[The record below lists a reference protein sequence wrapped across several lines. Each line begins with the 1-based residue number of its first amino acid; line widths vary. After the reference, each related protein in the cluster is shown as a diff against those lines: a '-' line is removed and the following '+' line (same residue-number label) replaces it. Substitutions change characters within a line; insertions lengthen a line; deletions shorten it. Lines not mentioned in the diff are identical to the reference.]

1 LVNGTWGQTES
12 SESQITV
19 LKIPNDSED
28 TSVMEEVGSVDGIG
42 VDERI
47 YAARFFGDKAY
58 VVTFRTIDP
67 FYTVDMS
74 IPDDPKVV
82 GELKIPGFSV
92 SCRCAVIFEPHS
104 VYEATTVF
112 NELFFLSLRFW

>member
-1 LVNGTWGQTES
+1 
-12 SESQITV
+12 
-19 LKIPNDSED
+19 
-28 TSVMEEVGSVDGIG
+28 M
-42 VDERI
+42 
-47 YAARFFGDKAY
+47 
-58 VVTFRTIDP
+58 IDP

-112 NELFFLSLRFW
+112 NELFFSYITVLVELSSPCQ